1 MGLGEGIALRCV
13 RQSSCS
19 VDTWDCLPRCN
30 CRCCYLHNVHVQ
42 GLSYLHSVNITHG
55 DLKPGNVLLK
65 SSRLD
70 RRGFTVR
77 LADFGFCR
85 IGGEGQGRRW
95 AQGGGGGLGEGGV
108 RAKGRR
114 GRAGRQAWADTAAAL
129 NSRLAS
135 TCAELAVRARL
146 GDGVKGEV
154 GKEGRHA

>member
-1 MGLGEGIALRCV
+1 MLR
-13 RQSSCS
+13 
-19 VDTWDCLPRCN
+19 L
-30 CRCCYLHNVHVQ
+30 Q

-95 AQGGGGGLGEGGV
+95 AQGDGGGLGQGGRWV
-108 RAKGRR
+108 KGKR
-114 GRAGRQAWADTAAAL
+114 GRAVRQAWADTAAAL
-129 NSRLAS
+129 NSRLALA
-135 TCAELAVRARL
+135 CAELAVRAKM
-146 GDGVKGEV
+146 GDGVKVEV
-154 GKEGRHA
+154 GEGGQACVSWDGSREGGGRAVRSDMGRHSGWFEQRAD